1 VAAMMKRS
9 FIKAILKTINSSIG
23 TIVSTTE
30 NKNEKRREHAA
41 APFVASFHCFSRL
54 MLKTKQ
60 IRSNESQ
67 MKQKVLLQHISVHT
81 TRTESNNLIEM
92 LGDEYLAW
100 MCVHVFLRKG

>member
-67 MKQKVLLQHISVHT
+67 MKQKVSFATHFTPHYS
-81 TRTESNNLIEM
+81 SNNLIEM
-92 LGDEYLAW
+92 LGDEYLAACL
-100 MCVHVFLRKG
+100 CVHVFLCKG